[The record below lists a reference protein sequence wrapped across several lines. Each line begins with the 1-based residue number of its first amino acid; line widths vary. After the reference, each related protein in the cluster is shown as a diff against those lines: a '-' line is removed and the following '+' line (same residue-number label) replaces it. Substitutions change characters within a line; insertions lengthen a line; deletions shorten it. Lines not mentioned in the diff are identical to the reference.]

1 MNSRLSIERKLSDAI
16 KAEAASLG
24 FYRCGIAEAAPVDGA
39 AAARLASWLRSG
51 LNAGM
56 DYMARHTD
64 LRLDPRLLMPG
75 ARSIVCVAM
84 AYAPAVALPKDGYT
98 IAAYAMGRD
107 YHDVMKARLR
117 QLAAAMER
125 LLAESDGPQPPDGQ
139 PPVETR
145 VCCDTAPV
153 LERYWAARAG
163 LGWTG
168 RNTQLV
174 IPGAGSMFF
183 LGEVLVNRTLLFDS
197 PLPPRCGTCRACID
211 ACPTC
216 ALSADG
222 ALDARR
228 CLSYLTIENRGEIP
242 PQAAR
247 AMGNTIYGCDRCQAA
262 CPWNRFAPAATVP
275 ELRPNPELLRM
286 SRADWSALTVDG
298 YRRLFKGSA
307 VKRAKYD
314 GLMRNIKAV
323 EGNAVGTENTATGK
337 R

>member
-1 MNSRLSIERKLSDAI
+1 MSLRFSTDRQLSDAI
-16 KAEAASLG
+16 KAEALRLG
-24 FYRCGIAEAAPVDGA
+24 FYRCGVADADAVEPQAANAFG
-39 AAARLASWLRSG
+39 SWLRQGCHASMG
-51 LNAGM
+51 YMENNA
-56 DYMARHTD
+56 DK
-64 LRLDPRLLMPG
+64 RLDPRLLMPG
-75 ARSIVCVAM
+75 TLSIVCVAM
-84 AYAPAVALPKDGYT
+84 AYGPPARFPKGEYSL
-98 IAAYAMGRD
+98 AAYALGRD

-183 LGEVLVNRTLLFDS
+183 LGEVLVNRTLLSDS
-197 PLPPRCGTCRACID
+197 SLPPRCGTCRACID

-298 YRRLFKGSA
+298 YCRLFKGSA

-323 EGNAVGTENTATGK
+323 EGNAGGTENTATGK